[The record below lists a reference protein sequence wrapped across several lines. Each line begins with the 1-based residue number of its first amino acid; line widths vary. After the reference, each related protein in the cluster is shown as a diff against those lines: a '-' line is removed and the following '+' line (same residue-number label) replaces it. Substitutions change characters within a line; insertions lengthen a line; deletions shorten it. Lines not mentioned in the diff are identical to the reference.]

1 MNHSPVKSLCDMYVR
16 SASGDKALIP
26 LFHEL
31 GTHRILSTETDGDRK
46 YIFPKRLFIYASS
59 RIYLMVNE
67 INMLNIYTHSESILE
82 NFTVS
87 FLDFETCEAFY
98 CDREMFKSVKQNRR
112 KAMIAVVRETFKASY
127 DKTMTGWYRK
137 QLGEQLFSS
146 VIKDDLVICLC
157 PIAKLFDRKLKV
169 PNCTDVLGF
178 DVGGFVVPQLRSCD
192 VKGK

>member
-1 MNHSPVKSLCDMYVR
+1 MNHSPVKPLCDMYVR
-16 SASGDKALIP
+16 SARGDRTLIP

-31 GTHRILSTETDGDRK
+31 GTHRILSTETDGDFN

-67 INMLNIYTHSESILE
+67 INMKSIYTNSESILE

-87 FLDFETCEAFY
+87 FLDFESCEACH
-98 CDREMFKSVKQNRR
+98 CDREMFKSVKKNRR
-112 KAMIAVVRETFKASY
+112 KEMIALVRQGFKDSY
-127 DKTMTGWYRK
+127 DRSMKEWYRK
-137 QLGEQLFSS
+137 QLGEQLFPS
-146 VIKDDLVICLC
+146 VMKDDLVICLC
-157 PIAKLFDRKLKV
+157 PIAKLFDTKLKV

-178 DVGGFVVPQLRSCD
+178 DVGGFVVPQLSSCD